1 MGRAAHPVRCA
12 PVVAL
17 AAVVT
22 KAAKVQES
30 SALLSMHWYRVASL
44 KPKLAPGVSLQRHF
58 VRERHW
64 HLLSRDDHAGQVRL
78 NQAAWSIV
86 GRCNGRSS
94 LASIWQTLAE
104 QEPDRLP
111 SQQDLLPL
119 LADLIKRGMLV
130 CNDWPDLDQR
140 DKDHR
145 DNERKQGWQQLNPLA
160 PRWPIGDPSRAI
172 ARLAP
177 VGQSLMS
184 PAGTVAIVILVTL
197 ALLTVWQHWNTLSGD
212 LSAAMG
218 TARFWLIT
226 WCVYP
231 LIKALHELAH
241 GVVLRRYGGRTPVFG
256 LSLLMF
262 MPAPYV
268 DASETDQLSNG
279 RERALVSAAG
289 ILAEIIIAAGAIVI
303 WAWSSHGLLSEIL
316 MAIALIG
323 SVSTVA
329 FNANPLIRFDGYY
342 VLTDLTGLA
351 NLAERSKSFWQ
362 NAMHRRILGIPTREV
377 ATTKDE
383 RPWLMAYAPAS
394 WLYRLTILLWLS
406 SWLGAYSR
414 VAGLAV
420 IMLALTTLVLM
431 PIVRLLRAPMQAGAP
446 LARIG
451 VAQARFTVLCLGLIA
466 LGLIPVPDRTLVQ
479 AVAWAPDGTRIKA
492 NQPGFIESVAAR
504 DGELVVPG
512 QPLFRLKDPQLEAE
526 VHAQL
531 AQIARL
537 ESEWQDELT
546 KHSAQMTGRREML
559 AQAYRR
565 LDHLRQNESRLTIFA
580 SQQGRFRLAGPT
592 EDLPGR
598 FVKAGDLLAYVQTEQ
613 AAQLRA
619 VLTETQANQVRK
631 LTHEPVGA
639 QVRSGN
645 GRGSLIK
652 ATVLSL
658 SPDAIDALP
667 SNVLSVNAGGT
678 IQAKQ
683 VNQRSAKTDSAM
695 MPLHPSYQLN
705 LQLADSTVIADSSVD
720 AQSLIPGQRVWVRLD
735 MGWRPLLS
743 QVIELA
749 GQAFNARMA
758 PGWS

>member
-1 MGRAAHPVRCA
+1 
-12 PVVAL
+12 VVAL
-17 AAVVT
+17 ATVVT
-22 KAAKVQES
+22 KPAKTQEP

-44 KPKLAPGVSLQRHF
+44 KPRLAPGVSVQRHF

-78 NQAAWSIV
+78 NQAAWSVV
-86 GRCNGRSS
+86 GRCNGRLS
-94 LASIWQTLAE
+94 LASIWQALAE
-104 QEPDRLP
+104 QEPNRLP

-130 CNDWPDLDQR
+130 CDDWPDLEQR

-145 DNERKQGWQQLNPLA
+145 DNERKQGWQKLNPLA

-177 VGQSLMS
+177 VGQALMS
-184 PAGTVAIVILVTL
+184 SAGLVGIVILVTL
-197 ALLTVWQHWNTLSGD
+197 ALLTVWQQWNTLSGD

-231 LIKALHELAH
+231 VIKAVHELAH

-289 ILAEIIIAAGAIVI
+289 ILAEVIIAAGAIVI
-303 WAWSSHGLLSEIL
+303 WAWMSHGLLSEML
-316 MAIALIG
+316 LAIALIG

-351 NLAERSKSFWQ
+351 NLAERSKSFWH
-362 NAMHRRILGIPTREV
+362 NATQRRILGIPTREL
-377 ATTKDE
+377 ATTKGE

-394 WLYRLTILLWLS
+394 WFYRLTILLWLA
-406 SWLGAYSR
+406 SWLGTYSR
-414 VAGLAV
+414 VAGLAI
-420 IMLALTTLVLM
+420 IMLALITLVVM
-431 PIVRLLRAPMQAGAP
+431 PIVRLLRAPMEAGVP

-451 VAQARFTVLCLGLIA
+451 VAQARFAVVCLGLIG
-466 LGLIPVPDRTLVQ
+466 LTLIPVPDRTLVQ
-479 AVAWAPDGTRIKA
+479 AVTWAPDGTRVKA
-492 NQPGFIESVAAR
+492 NQPGFIESVAAN
-504 DGELVVPG
+504 DGELVMPG
-512 QPLFRLKDPQLEAE
+512 QQLLRLKDPQLEAE
-526 VHAQL
+526 VNAQI

-546 KHSAQMTGRREML
+546 RHSAQITGRKEML
-559 AQAYRR
+559 TQAYRR

-580 SQQGRFRLAGPT
+580 SQQGRFRLTGPT

-613 AAQLRA
+613 SAQLRA
-619 VLTETQANQVRK
+619 VLTEAQANQVRK
-631 LTHEPVGA
+631 LAHEPLGA

-645 GRGSLIK
+645 GRGSLMN

-667 SNVLSVNAGGT
+667 SPALSINAGGM
-678 IQAKQ
+678 IQAKPVGQ
-683 VNQRSAKTDSAM
+683 QGLDTDSAM
-695 MPLHPSYQLN
+695 APAHPSYQLD
-705 LQLADSTVIADSSVD
+705 LQLAASSKD
-720 AQSLIPGQRVWVRLD
+720 AQALIPGQRVWVRLD
-735 MGWRPLLS
+735 LGWRPLLS